1 MDTDEAG
8 GSNNIN
14 PNDVGHDGGRLR
26 LCLTNVLSCVACVVN
41 TADVQP
47 VWTDT
52 KMSQFKVDVESDLAG
67 QRINHRKHFR
77 NGQRAEVVLKD

>member
-1 MDTDEAG
+1 MALIVMDTDEAG

-52 KMSQFKVDVESDLAG
+52 KMSQFKVDMESD
-67 QRINHRKHFR
+67 F
-77 NGQRAEVVLKD
+77 NGTIFCAVLLYS